1 MCGSKKPAPTQ
12 PTVDPALE
20 RQSAAD
26 VAAQKANA
34 ATIMDA
40 RRKRGQQGLLSSDS
54 AGAYSALA
62 LHDPSRA
69 NSNMASIVSKVA
81 LRSFTGG

>member
-12 PTVDPALE
+12 PTVDPAAE

-26 VAAQKANA
+26 TAAQKANA

-54 AGAYSALA
+54 AGSFSALA
-62 LHDPSRA
+62 LHDNTRTAGTMA
-69 NSNMASIVSKVA
+69 NAVAGA
-81 LRSFTGG
+81 LRRYTAG